1 LRDNFFRF
9 NETYCFDGLKSFAD
23 AECGAHNGALGQ
35 VDRSVTSKSRA
46 HHGRRAGGLPSDAP
60 TDERVAATQP
70 PRAIIISD
78 VRLYREGLAF
88 SLARDRRIAVVGIA
102 HSLDEA
108 LPIIVGVRPDVVVLD
123 MATAESLAMPK
134 AICAAAPQT
143 KIVAFAVGET
153 EHDIW
158 ACAEAGIAGF
168 VARDGSANDLATA
181 IEATMRGELHCS
193 PRVAA
198 SLFQRIGTLSRGQ
211 PAPAQVAMLT
221 RRERE
226 IVRFMDCGLSNKEIA
241 LRLQIGATTVKNHV
255 HNILEKL
262 NVHRRAQAVAMLRRG
277 GWPSER
283 AAASASKLQEA

>member
-1 LRDNFFRF
+1 
-9 NETYCFDGLKSFAD
+9 
-23 AECGAHNGALGQ
+23 
-35 VDRSVTSKSRA
+35 
-46 HHGRRAGGLPSDAP
+46 LPSGAP
-60 TDERVAATQP
+60 TNERGAAIP
-70 PRAIIISD
+70 PIRAIIISD

-102 HSLDEA
+102 QSLDEA
-108 LPIIVGVRPDVVVLD
+108 LPIIVAAWPDVVVLD

-168 VARDGSANDLATA
+168 VARDGSADDLAEA
-181 IEATMRGELHCS
+181 IEATLRGELHCS

-198 SLFQRIGTLSRGQ
+198 SLFRRIGTLSREQ
-211 PAPAQVAMLT
+211 PAPAPVAMLT

-226 IVRFMDCGLSNKEIA
+226 IIKLLDGGLSNKEIA

-255 HNILEKL
+255 HNLLEKL
-262 NVHRRAQAVAMLRRG
+262 NVHRRGEAAAMLRGG

-283 AAASASKLQEA
+283 TLAPASRSREERKA